1 MSGQSLGCY
10 RCKTATWCF
19 QVVDR
24 STIARHLLSDQI
36 DPFTRQP
43 LTMDM
48 VVPQPELQQEIQAWI
63 EAKKSGN

>member
-1 MSGQSLGCY
+1 MSGQSLGSY
-10 RCKTATWCF
+10 RCKTATCCF